1 MAGELLPSLSPT
13 LRLGSVPAYPGSMPS
28 LWLQKHK
35 IPFIQCLFSTTS
47 HGGGGARGGSLR
59 GLSKPLMIW
68 EVSDA
73 KLKGVPGIHVL
84 CLDAPFQHRPQN
96 HPSVCPGGR
105 AAHGKKHPES
115 RKGDKGRD
123 GG

>member
-47 HGGGGARGGSLR
+47 HGGGGGARGGSLR

-84 CLDAPFQHRPQN
+84 CLDAPIPAQTPE
-96 HPSVCPGGR
+96 PSLCLSR
-105 AAHGKKHPES
+105 WMRSSWEETS
-115 RKGDKGRD
+115 RKQKGGQR
-123 GG
+123 